1 MKIDYE
7 VVIIGS
13 GVAGMTSAIYLKRSG
28 VSCCLLEKEIPGGQI
43 TKSSSI
49 TNYPGILDISGPDF
63 SNIIYKQVTDLGVT
77 YKYADVLGIDIKD
90 DLKIIKTDMGDI
102 ITKKIIIAT
111 GRIPKKLN
119 IHGEEEL
126 IGKGISYCALCDG
139 NFFKGEDIAVIGG
152 GNSAIEEAI
161 YLSKICKSVTIIHR
175 KEEFR
180 ADKILLDKLKNISNI
195 KYKMSYIPKS
205 FNEKDNKLASITII
219 GKDNKEENLKVKGC
233 FIYIGQVPNSKIFKG
248 LIKYDREGYI
258 KVNEHRKTNIDGIY
272 AVGDVVKKDAYQLI
286 TAMNDGVIA
295 SVNCIE
301 ELKN

>member
-90 DLKIIKTDMGDI
+90 DLKII
-102 ITKKIIIAT
+102 IAT

-175 KEEFR
+175 K
-180 ADKILLDKLKNISNI
+180 I
-195 KYKMSYIPKS
+195 KKYI
-205 FNEKDNKLASITII
+205 
-219 GKDNKEENLKVKGC
+219 
-233 FIYIGQVPNSKIFKG
+233 
-248 LIKYDREGYI
+248 
-258 KVNEHRKTNIDGIY
+258 
-272 AVGDVVKKDAYQLI
+272 
-286 TAMNDGVIA
+286 
-295 SVNCIE
+295 
-301 ELKN
+301 